1 MSRRLSKSER
11 LWYFSVR
18 LYRHREKAK
27 INFVFFACRVDMRKV
42 TAYNAVK
49 RKIIFVI
56 KKIKFRNSLKSSA
69 AHSCEFRVV

>member
-1 MSRRLSKSER
+1 MNVCGISQWE
-11 LWYFSVR
+11 R

-56 KKIKFRNSLKSSA
+56 KKIKFSNSLKSSA

>member
-1 MSRRLSKSER
+1 MTVCGISQWE
-11 LWYFSVR
+11 R

>member
-1 MSRRLSKSER
+1 MNVCGISQWE
-11 LWYFSVR
+11 R

-27 INFVFFACRVDMRKV
+27 INFAFFACRVDMRKV

>member
-1 MSRRLSKSER
+1 MNVCGISQWE
-11 LWYFSVR
+11 R

-42 TAYNAVK
+42 AAYNAVK

>member
-1 MSRRLSKSER
+1 MNVCCISQWE
-11 LWYFSVR
+11 R
-18 LYRHREKAK
+18 LYRHLEKAK

-49 RKIIFVI
+49 RKIIFAI